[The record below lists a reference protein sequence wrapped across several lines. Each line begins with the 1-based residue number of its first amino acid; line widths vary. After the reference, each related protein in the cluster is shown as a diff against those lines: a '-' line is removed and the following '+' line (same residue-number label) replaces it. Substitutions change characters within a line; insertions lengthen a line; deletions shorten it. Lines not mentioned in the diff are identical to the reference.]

1 MNAKRKKVEDF
12 ILSYVSE
19 VVPGD
24 KSNVKLLQEQWATM
38 SDKQFETWLEGLK
51 PARTAEDIKQRHSI
65 PIIVPNMSGHRVSI
79 ANNYRLVKKL
89 GQQLEHR
96 LIMTDGST
104 GEEYVTP
111 HYYPVYDLPV
121 RRQAQTQMKKSSIP
135 SHNQRV
141 DDLTDQPTSL
151 SKGSRISSVEMS
163 SLLGRRLDN
172 TVTEFVGIRGGNA
185 QGYREYRRQLIETGR
200 VSLKDL
206 EGLGMRKSTLS
217 MAIYLNCMMLGN
229 NLDKNTVVP
238 EDAKPETLRSGRNG

>member
-1 MNAKRKKVEDF
+1 MNAKRKKVEEF
-12 ILSYVSE
+12 ILSYVAE

-24 KSNVKLLQEQWATM
+24 DSNVKLLKDQFAGM
-38 SDKQFETWLEGLK
+38 SDTMFEEWVRGLG
-51 PARTAEDIKQRHSI
+51 PAITPEEITRRHFI
-65 PIIVPNMSGHRVSI
+65 PIIVPNMSGKRVSI

-89 GQQLEHR
+89 GRQLEHR
-96 LIMTDGST
+96 LIMTDGAT

-111 HYYPVYDLPV
+111 HFYPVYDLPV

-172 TVTEFVGIRGGNA
+172 TVTEFVGVRGGNA
-185 QGYREYRRQLIETGR
+185 EAYREYRRQLIENGS

-217 MAIYLNCMMLGN
+217 MAVYLNCMLIGN

-238 EDAKPETLRSGRNG
+238 DDAKPDNLRRGAGR